1 MSPLKDAVLNPAT
14 LLLSPSDGEEHN
26 GVDVLQQVC
35 SPRPN
40 LKKNN
45 PLTYQNLALFVDG
58 SASYDHV
65 TGQNNVGFAVV

>member
-40 LKKNN
+40 LKKK
-45 PLTYQNLALFVDG
+45 PLTYQSLALFVDG
-58 SASYDHV
+58 SASCDHV